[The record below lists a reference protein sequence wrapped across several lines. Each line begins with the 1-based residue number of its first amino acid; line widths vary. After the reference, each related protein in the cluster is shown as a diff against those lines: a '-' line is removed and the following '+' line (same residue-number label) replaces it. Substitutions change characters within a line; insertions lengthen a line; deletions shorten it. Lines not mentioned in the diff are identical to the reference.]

1 MQAEKGA
8 DRDGTLCVCVTQTTT
23 IHSTEDVAD
32 DSVPPLAGRAATSF
46 QCLHV
51 AGHLHVPPR
60 RACDNASYPLGWRHA
75 MCVQIQLRRRLDLT
89 VSRHRLS
96 HSMRPAHRRG
106 VTGPSPVSFFFVLGV
121 LSGYV
126 LQKKIVCCLRI

>member
-51 AGHLHVPPR
+51 SRTLARSAAARMRHV
-60 RACDNASYPLGWRHA
+60 SYPLGWRHA

-89 VSRHRLS
+89 ASRHRLS
-96 HSMRPAHRRG
+96 HSMCPAHRRG